1 MSASVFSGSG
11 RGPVSSSQEAHAF
24 SEEPLTQMSRMCLE
38 LKASQKGFRLEAE
51 QFRAEVEFAL
61 RHLRT
66 LVTEDE
72 ATKQMILT
80 RLGNAAQRFG
90 KVSSAPVA
98 SASRASQPPL

>member
-1 MSASVFSGSG
+1 
-11 RGPVSSSQEAHAF
+11 
-24 SEEPLTQMSRMCLE
+24 MSRMCLE

-66 LVTEDE
+66 LATEDE

-80 RLGNAAQRFG
+80 RLGNAAQRFS
-90 KVSSAPVA
+90 KVSSAPI
-98 SASRASQPPL
+98 SGSRQSPQAPL